1 MDKKPQNRPNTNNGQ
16 QHQSAPKDSQASKD
30 PRHSDKP
37 QGSAQSRDDHD
48 NRDRG
53 AFVKRPLQGFRDFVA
68 KRRPS
73 IDEVVHEI
81 TSGGIVFRRNA
92 KTNQVEILL
101 MQDAKN
107 RWTIP
112 KGHVEE
118 GEEPKQTAER
128 EIREETGLQEMK
140 MYNWLG
146 KVNFRYRRTHTLV
159 LMTMHIYLVQG
170 QGNTDKLHPEDW
182 LNDIKWFPASEAVDK
197 IAYDD
202 IGKLMLLGMKKIR
215 DDKL

>member
-1 MDKKPQNRPNTNNGQ
+1 MNEPAKDQPKQPAGDSFADKAKKQFFG
-16 QHQSAPKDSQASKD
+16 
-30 PRHSDKP
+30 
-37 QGSAQSRDDHD
+37 
-48 NRDRG
+48 
-53 AFVKRPLQGFRDFVA
+53 KRPKALQGFRNFVA

-73 IDEVVHEI
+73 IDEVVHET
-81 TSGGIVFRRNA
+81 TSGGIVFRRNQA
-92 KTNQVEILL
+92 GKLEILL
-101 MQDAKN
+101 ISDAKN

-140 MYNWLG
+140 VYNWLG

-159 LMTMHIYLVQG
+159 LMTMHIYLVEG
-170 QGNTDKLHPEDW
+170 KGDTNKLKGEEW
-182 LNDIKWFPASEAVDK
+182 LTDIKWMPANEAVDK

-202 IGKLMLLGMKKIR
+202 IGKLILLGMKKIR
-215 DDKL
+215 DKKL